1 LKVSG
6 ELAIGVVAIGA
17 LVYYFVIKPINDAES
32 SAGDAVSSVINGVS
46 NALTGVGD
54 AIGEGLGAITT
65 GFDGGLIPT
74 TNSSGQGL
82 E

>member
-1 LKVSG
+1 MKVSG
-6 ELAIGVVAIGA
+6 ELAIAVVAIGA

-32 SAGDAVSSVINGVS
+32 SAGDAVNSAV
-46 NALTGVGD
+46 NAVGAAFTGLGD
-54 AIGEGLGAITT
+54 AIGEGIGAIAP